1 MLDELK
7 ELVLQVSKLIPL
19 ICFHCED
26 GLEDSPVNSTLIWL
40 VLKLS
45 CGSSLPY
52 TVCLFLW
59 FTGRRRIQRP
69 FTQDKVFLQN

>member
-7 ELVLQVSKLIPL
+7 EPALLVSQLIPL

-26 GLEDSPVNSTLIWL
+26 GLEDSPVNSTLIKL

-52 TVCLFLW
+52 MVCLFLC
-59 FTGRRRIQRP
+59 FTGRRRK
-69 FTQDKVFLQN
+69 T